1 MLLICLSLW
10 RATTAFLDCAFQ
22 LEANT
27 HFLQYGTNYLCQMI
41 VVSGFVILKLF
52 SSFFAGELP
61 YQRGKL
67 LFLGAVD
74 AIRAMS
80 VGNNNDLA
88 WKLAELMMRMWDD
101 LKIVDQQGM
110 DPEQQPRLAIDN
122 SLTLKV
128 RCRHSMSLVYDSLW
142 KWREDYLEKGNRS
155 AVDGKPSSLI
165 IHTLC

>member
-1 MLLICLSLW
+1 
-10 RATTAFLDCAFQ
+10 
-22 LEANT
+22 
-27 HFLQYGTNYLCQMI
+27 MI

-155 AVDGKPSSLI
+155 AVDGKQSSLI
-165 IHTLC
+165 IRTLC